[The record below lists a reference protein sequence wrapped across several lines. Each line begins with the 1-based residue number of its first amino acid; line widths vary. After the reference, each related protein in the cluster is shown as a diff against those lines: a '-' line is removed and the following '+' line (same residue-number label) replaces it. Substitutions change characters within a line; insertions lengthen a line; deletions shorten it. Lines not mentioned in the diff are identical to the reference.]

1 MVSDRVTVSLD
12 DDARSALENLVTRT
26 GQGQSEIVREAL
38 TFYAANF
45 QAANSDMNVDLGEYH
60 KMLSSGEHVLLDIDF
75 LHCLLDNVKTE
86 DGEPDSDFLEAI
98 DQVSEYH
105 AREYEQRFSRLKE
118 LLDWLSVCGFLT
130 VRQSE
135 ENTYHVVFPT
145 EETKW
150 FMTRFIRKSTKN
162 LPFDLK
168 IENGVSKVLIT
179 EVRNEG

>member
-12 DDARSALENLVTRT
+12 DNARSALENLVTRT
-26 GQGQSEIVREAL
+26 GQSQSEIVREAL

-45 QAANSDMNVDLGEYH
+45 QATNSNTDIDLGEYH

-75 LHCLLDNVKTE
+75 LHCLLDNVKNE
-86 DGEPDSDFLEAI
+86 NDEPDPEFLKAI

-105 AREYEQRFSRLKE
+105 AREFEQRFSRLEE

-130 VRQSE
+130 VRQSS

-162 LPFDLK
+162 LPFDLE
-168 IENGVSKVLIT
+168 IENAVSKVLIT
-179 EVRNEG
+179 EIAT